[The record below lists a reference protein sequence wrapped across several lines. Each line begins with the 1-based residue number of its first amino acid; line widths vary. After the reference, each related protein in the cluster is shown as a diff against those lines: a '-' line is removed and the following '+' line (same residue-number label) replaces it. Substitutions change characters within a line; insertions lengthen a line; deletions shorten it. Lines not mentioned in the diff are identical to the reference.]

1 MQSAPSAKRGFSP
14 LDDELQLLPG
24 QLTPALQESLV
35 RLGTWMP
42 FARAAKELGFFTH
55 VSVTE
60 ATARRETEAAGEVG
74 RGRRRRRSNGWSVNC
89 RRRRTVRRCNC

>member
-1 MQSAPSAKRGFSP
+1 MRCAPSARRGFSP

-42 FARAAKELGFFTH
+42 FARAVKELAFFTH
-55 VSVTE
+55 VTVTE
-60 ATARRETEAAGEVG
+60 ATARLWETGARQSFAGGYVPGEIE
-74 RGRRRRRSNGWSVNC
+74 
-89 RRRRTVRRCNC
+89 